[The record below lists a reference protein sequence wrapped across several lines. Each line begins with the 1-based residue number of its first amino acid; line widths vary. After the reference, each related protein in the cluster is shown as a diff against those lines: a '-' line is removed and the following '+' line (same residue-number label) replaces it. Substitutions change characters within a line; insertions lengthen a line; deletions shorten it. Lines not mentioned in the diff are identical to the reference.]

1 VNVVG
6 HLAIGPDRDAEA
18 PAALGEPV
26 AIERIVVGRREDAL
40 AAMAA
45 LRDVVRGAGND
56 DAGDAGYETRVA
68 WRKKSVKAGVS
79 P

>member
-1 VNVVG
+1 MVG
-6 HLAIGPDRDAEA
+6 HLAIGPDRAAEA
-18 PAALGEPV
+18 LAGLGELV
-26 AIERIVVGRREDAL
+26 AIERIVVGPREDAL

-56 DAGDAGYETRVA
+56 DAGDAGHETRVA
-68 WRKKSVKAGVS
+68 WRNKVVKTGVS

>member
-1 VNVVG
+1 MVG
-6 HLAIGPDRDAEA
+6 HLAIGPDRDVEA
-18 PAALGEPV
+18 PAGLGEPV
-26 AIERIVVGRREDAL
+26 AIERIVVGRRENAL

-56 DAGDAGYETRVA
+56 DAGDAGHA
-68 WRKKSVKAGVS
+68 DWIACGAKLVKAGVS